1 MKIHVITDLEGPAMI
16 TNFTQTRDTTPESK
30 AISMALLTAEVNAC
44 VDGVLDFDPQ
54 AEVIVWDGHG
64 SGGINLL
71 DFHPQAK
78 FLPHSHVPP
87 RYGLDESYD
96 AQFFVGQ
103 HAMAGTPNAPLA
115 HTYSSKTIEYHKI
128 NGVPHGEFG
137 CRAIM
142 VGQLGIPTVFLSG
155 DDKAVAEA
163 QALVPGLHGAIVKW
177 GLGRECALSLAPKAA
192 QELIRVTATRA
203 CADIGNIP
211 PVIVP
216 PPYEQEIRVYEG
228 VSIEGYLSRPNAE
241 KLDER
246 TVLIRAE
253 SIFELVV

>member
-1 MKIHVITDLEGPAMI
+1 MKIHIITDLEGPAMI

-44 VDGVLDFDPQ
+44 VDGILDFDPK

-87 RYGLDESYD
+87 RYGLDASYD
-96 AQFFVGQ
+96 ALFFVGQ

-115 HTYSSKTIEYHKI
+115 HTYSSKTIEYYRI

-142 VGQLGIPTVFLSG
+142 VGQLGVPTVFLSG

-177 GLGRECALSLAPKAA
+177 GLGRECALSLAPRAA
-192 QELIRVTATRA
+192 QELIRATATRA
-203 CADIGNIP
+203 CGDIGNIS

-216 PPYEQEIRVYEG
+216 PPYVQEIRVYEG
-228 VSIEGYLSRPNAE
+228 VSIEGYLARPSAVAS
-241 KLDER
+241 DER

-253 SIFELVV
+253 SIFELAV